1 MPCVEIWDMNGL
13 VFTSHNGLES
23 KDICTWSAE
32 YGDGSFQVSHDIL
45 GVFAVICRFGANQAL
60 KKDVT
65 TLIFTYQN
73 STAFLPCEVVELKLQ
88 NVDFNPEY
96 ISTLDTDQFTVHL
109 MFEESSAASSEED
122 SFGRSNCVLQTY
134 PSSVHSSLA
143 FDRGLE
149 EICKN
154 HYIEPDASK
163 VKALL
168 DRNFP
173 EKYVLSA
180 LRFSNNSIDISA
192 DLIGKMI
199 ARAAQLER
207 SKSSDK
213 NSTSNADSISYS
225 AIGHEI
231 QQPTNRQLVRM
242 SRRIGISGT
251 YDQNSSKTSQTEST
265 DSWDDLEI
273 SDSSGEE
280 DSEVLYAKLL
290 FHCYDH

>member
-13 VFTSHNGLES
+13 VFTSHKGQES
-23 KDICTWSAE
+23 KHICTWSAE
-32 YGDGSFQVSHDIL
+32 YGDGSFQVSHDML
-45 GVFAVICRFGANQAL
+45 GVFTVICRFGANQAL
-60 KKDVT
+60 NKDVT
-65 TLIFTYQN
+65 TLLFTYQN

-109 MFEESSAASSEED
+109 MFEESSVATSEEEGD

-134 PSSVHSSLA
+134 PSSVHSSSA

-154 HYIEPDASK
+154 HYVEPDASK

-168 DRNFP
+168 DRTFP
-173 EKYVLSA
+173 EKYILSA
-180 LRFSNNSIDISA
+180 LRFSNNSVDISA

-207 SKSSDK
+207 SKASDK
-213 NSTSNADSISYS
+213 NSTSHVASISYS
-225 AIGHEI
+225 AIGNEV
-231 QQPTNRQLVRM
+231 QQLTNRQMIRM
-242 SRRIGISGT
+242 SRRIGITGT
-251 YDQNSSKTSQTEST
+251 SDQNSNKTLVTDST

-273 SDSSGEE
+273 SDSSEEE
-280 DSEVLYAKLL
+280 DSEVL
-290 FHCYDH
+290 